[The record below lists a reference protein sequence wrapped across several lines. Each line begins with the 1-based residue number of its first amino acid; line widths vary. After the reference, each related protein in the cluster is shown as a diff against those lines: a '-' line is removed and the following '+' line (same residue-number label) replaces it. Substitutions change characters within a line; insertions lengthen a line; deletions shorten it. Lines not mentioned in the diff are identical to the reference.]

1 MSFEGKFDVFGLT
14 PEVGGEVSVGVG
26 QSEVGS
32 LQEVT
37 SGSGAT
43 LRGSVDILDTG
54 EL

>member
-1 MSFEGKFDVFGLT
+1 MVFGLA
-14 PEVGGEVSVGVG
+14 PEIGGKVSVGVG
-26 QSEVGS
+26 QSVVGS

-43 LRGSVDILDTG
+43 LRGGVDILDTS